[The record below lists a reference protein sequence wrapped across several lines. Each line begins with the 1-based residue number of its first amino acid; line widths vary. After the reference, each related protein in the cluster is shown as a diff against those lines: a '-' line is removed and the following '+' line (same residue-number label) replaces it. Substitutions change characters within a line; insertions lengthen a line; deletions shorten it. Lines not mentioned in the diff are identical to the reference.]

1 MQLKSTYKPT
11 RLNTL
16 VLILNTI
23 KYLGTYM
30 LYKCV
35 PKYNI
40 LAVIDIYYSAKYIYK

>member
-16 VLILNTI
+16 VPIEYYKI
-23 KYLGTYM
+23 YGYLYM

-40 LAVIDIYYSAKYIYK
+40 LAVIDVYYSAKYLY